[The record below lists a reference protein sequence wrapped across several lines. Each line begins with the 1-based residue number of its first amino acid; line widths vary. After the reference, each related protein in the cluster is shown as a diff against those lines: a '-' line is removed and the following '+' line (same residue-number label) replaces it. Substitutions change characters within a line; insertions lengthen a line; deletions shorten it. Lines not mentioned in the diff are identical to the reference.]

1 MRRVLC
7 LVVLALAACRG
18 EAPQDVA
25 SLEQTE
31 LEALV
36 DSLMPAVAKA
46 TGLEFTATPRSVV
59 RTRDEVRSFLLAKL
73 EQELP
78 PQRLEGIVTSYRLLG
93 LIPDTL
99 DIAKLFVDLYTEQ
112 VAGFYDPDSTTL
124 YAVAG
129 TDPTQLRLILAHEL
143 VHALQHQYLPLDSI
157 LKDTRS
163 ADRLAATQA
172 VLEGQ
177 ATLASFGALFPDRD
191 FIGDEALWE
200 QIREQ
205 LTTPRQGMEV
215 FNRTPLALR
224 ASLIF
229 PYLEGSEFV
238 RWFRRTRASEQ
249 PFGPLMP
256 TSTEQILY
264 PDRFQRGD
272 APVPVAF
279 APGDT
284 AGVLHEDTFGEFEIA
299 VLRAVLAGIEQVV
312 TDLPLG
318 WAGDRLRV
326 RTTPNGPALEWLT
339 AWDEPRNAERFQS
352 QIATKLVARAAQ
364 RPGYMASAVDTM
376 ISGKAG
382 VRVLIRP
389 KAE

>member
-1 MRRVLC
+1 VILTC
-7 LVVLALAACRG
+7 ALAACRG
-18 EAPQDVA
+18 EAPKDVA
-25 SLEQTE
+25 SLEQSE

-36 DSLMPAVAKA
+36 DSLMPGVAKA
-46 TGLEFTATPRSVV
+46 AGLEFTATPRSVV

-78 PQRLEGIVTSYRLLG
+78 PKRLEGMVTAYRLLG
-93 LIPDTL
+93 LIPDSL
-99 DIAKLFVDLYTEQ
+99 DLPKLFIDLYTEQ

-191 FIGDEALWE
+191 FIADEGLWE

-224 ASLIF
+224 ASLVF
-229 PYLEGSEFV
+229 PYLEGSEFI
-238 RWFRRTRASEQ
+238 RWFRRTRAGEQ
-249 PFGPLMP
+249 PYGVLMP

-272 APVPVAF
+272 APVPVTF

-284 AGVLHEDTFGEFEIA
+284 ADVLHEDTFGEFEIA
-299 VLRAVLAGIEQVV
+299 VLRAVLAGIDQVV

-352 QIATKLVARAAQ
+352 QIATKLAAQ
-364 RPGYMASAVDTM
+364 AAKRPGYTASAVDTT
-376 ISGKAG
+376 ISDRAG
-382 VRVLIRP
+382 VRILIQPR
-389 KAE
+389 